1 MEMNELPK
9 RYQVISLKIDKE
21 IVKKLKL
28 IASKNERSV
37 LGHIR
42 WIIKEHIKW
51 IEHEEKYNERSK
63 EI

>member
-28 IASKNERSV
+28 IASENERSV
-37 LGHIR
+37 LGQIR
-42 WIIKEHIKW
+42 FILKDHVLASRYGKLYDE
-51 IEHEEKYNERSK
+51 
-63 EI
+63 